1 MLGENGWSRHDC
13 KFGQRILFSLTI
25 LAAACGP
32 ESTTDEFCPSRPDK
46 TERLAANLF
55 HRSAFNPGN
64 RGSSF

>member
-1 MLGENGWSRHDC
+1 VPW
-13 KFGQRILFSLTI
+13 FLFFLTI

-46 TERLAANLF
+46 IEHLAANLF
-55 HRSAFNPGN
+55 HRSAFNPRN